1 MPGAVSVFAGWPLPV
16 VAGAGV
22 VGACI
27 VNVGVVVL
35 PVGVLLILVE
45 ILLASL
51 PVGGESNGAPTGISQ
66 R

>member
-16 VAGAGV
+16 AAGDGV
-22 VGACI
+22 VGGCM
-27 VNVGVVVL
+27 VKVGALVLLVV
-35 PVGVLLILVE
+35 VLLILVE
-45 ILLASL
+45 ILLASV